1 MNKNLIL
8 IKERQINSSLVK
20 VWAALTETSTEWN
33 GITIETKSDWKPNS
47 DIVFSF
53 VWDGV
58 QYADRGIIVEFEIE
72 KIFSHTY
79 WSAFSGLPD
88 QKENYSKIK
97 YELFPTEKGTTLL
110 LTQSDFATEIMY
122 EHSDKNWED
131 TLDKIKE
138 KCEANK

>member
-1 MNKNLIL
+1 MINSLKLV
-8 IKERQINSSLVK
+8 KERHINSSIGK
-20 VWAALTETSTEWN
+20 VWDTLTETSTDWN
-33 GITIETKSDWKPNS
+33 GVQIETTSEWKPNAA
-47 DIVFSF
+47 IIFSF

-58 QYADRGIIVEFEIE
+58 QYADKGKIIEFENE

-88 QKENYSKIK
+88 EEKNYSKVQ
-97 YELFPTEKGTTLL
+97 YELISIDNGTILK
-110 LTQSDFATEIMY
+110 LTHTDFATEIMY

-138 KCEANK
+138 QCEN